1 MSGLV
6 GVPLS
11 VEPLS
16 KKDFTSDQEVRWCPG
31 CGDYAVLSTFQS
43 MMATLGIK
51 RENTVIISGIG
62 CSSRFP
68 YYVDSYGMHSIHGR
82 APAIATGVAMTRP
95 DLNVWVVTGDGDAL
109 SIGGNHLIHTLRRN
123 VNLTILLFNNRIYG
137 LTKGQYSPTS
147 EIGKL
152 TKSTPY
158 GSVDTPFNP
167 VTLALGAEATFVA
180 RTIDSDRAHLSE
192 VLTAAANHRG
202 TSLVEIYQNCPIFN
216 DDAFSTLKG
225 PDGLLIKLVHGE
237 PITFGNGELAVA
249 RGVDGD
255 LKVVRTA
262 EVDQASIVV
271 HDETRQDPTLAF
283 ALSRLTEPGVL
294 RQAPIGI
301 FRRVE
306 RPSYDDLVRDQ
317 IGTAKA
323 EDTEAA
329 LAAVLAGPDTWEAE
343 TR

>member
-11 VEPLS
+11 VEPLG
-16 KKDFTSDQEVRWCPG
+16 KKDYTSDQEVRWCPG

-43 MMATLGIK
+43 MMGTLGIK

-68 YYVDSYGMHSIHGR
+68 YYVDTYGMHSIHGR
-82 APAIATGVAMTRP
+82 APAIATGVALSRP

-147 EIGKL
+147 ELGKL
-152 TKSTPY
+152 TKSSPY

-167 VTLALGAEATFVA
+167 ITLALGAEATFVA
-180 RTIDSDRAHLSE
+180 RTIDSDRQHLTE

-237 PITFGNGELAVA
+237 PITFGAGEYAVV
-249 RGVDGD
+249 RGADGD
-255 LKVVRTA
+255 LSIAKTA
-262 EVDQASIVV
+262 EVDAASIVV

-283 ALSRLTEPGVL
+283 ALARLTEPGIL
-294 RQAPIGI
+294 RQAPVGI

-317 IGTAKA
+317 IASLQP
-323 EDTEAA
+323 EDSEAA
-329 LAAVLAGPDTWEAE
+329 LAAVLAGPDTWEADE
-343 TR
+343 R